1 MNLDMTHKIYKISFF
16 VVLSVIELIIFGFFY
31 YTLIGVDS
39 GTYLS
44 MAKEFYKGKIYFQEI
59 GTNYNPLAIIIM
71 GIPFLFENEPSYY
84 WHYIIHLL
92 TMISSTIVFYKILC
106 QISKNQNQNLFYSSF
121 FLLGSLFLDGRYILL
136 EPLSVFFQLLVVNL
150 YLKSNHLRQFFLIG
164 IFICLAFLS
173 KQFGLFI
180 LAPIGIDIL
189 VRKENAIK
197 KIVLIGIGMLIPLI
211 VFYIYLSQIDLSV
224 EQFVYFILGQGNN
237 LDVGTGTGKDFV
249 LLDFIKAPLYF
260 LMQHLYLLLIPI
272 LIFKNSKILN
282 NHFYFLSLLVLSSL
296 LVLYFAVYSHYF
308 QYVLPY
314 ALLLFV
320 YLVNYNKNKRLEK
333 ISFSLFVLSFFV
345 ISIISTISFTRKKNQ
360 VITQRDGA
368 KIITSYI
375 KPNSEVY
382 LDGISPA
389 YYYIC
394 NLQSINLKDISFT
407 FPGYYYPK
415 TIFNNLKDGSY
426 IIIAE
431 NRYKLYEQF
440 LKNQTVK
447 EFIVDNKK
455 YYVVNIK
462 KTH

>member
-16 VVLSVIELIIFGFFY
+16 VVLSVIALIIFGFFY

>member
-1 MNLDMTHKIYKISFF
+1 
-16 VVLSVIELIIFGFFY
+16 
-31 YTLIGVDS
+31 
-39 GTYLS
+39 
-44 MAKEFYKGKIYFQEI
+44 
-59 GTNYNPLAIIIM
+59 
-71 GIPFLFENEPSYY
+71 
-84 WHYIIHLL
+84 
-92 TMISSTIVFYKILC
+92 
-106 QISKNQNQNLFYSSF
+106 
-121 FLLGSLFLDGRYILL
+121 
-136 EPLSVFFQLLVVNL
+136 
-150 YLKSNHLRQFFLIG
+150 
-164 IFICLAFLS
+164 
-173 KQFGLFI
+173 
-180 LAPIGIDIL
+180 
-189 VRKENAIK
+189 
-197 KIVLIGIGMLIPLI
+197 MLIPLI

-224 EQFVYFILGQGNN
+224 EQFGYFILGQGNN

>member
-1 MNLDMTHKIYKISFF
+1 
-16 VVLSVIELIIFGFFY
+16 
-31 YTLIGVDS
+31 
-39 GTYLS
+39 